1 VENVRAFVLA
11 GGHSRRMG
19 GGADKALLAHRDG
32 FTQLERVARLAAKAT
47 GRRATIVGPT
57 VRYANLLHSLPVE
70 NVLEDIIPNSGPLGG
85 IHCALT
91 HTDCDWNLIIAV
103 DLPNLTAGFLR
114 TLMAGAGEGIP
125 AVVAAGQPLCGIY
138 HRDRCLPE
146 VSAALDRG
154 MLKVTA
160 LAARLGAV
168 EIAPESPQMLQNM
181 NTTEDWERHM
191 GSTGE

>member
-1 VENVRAFVLA
+1 
-11 GGHSRRMG
+11 MG
-19 GGADKALLAHRDG
+19 GGTDKALLAHRDG
-32 FTQLERVARLAAKAT
+32 FTQLERVARLAAEAT

-103 DLPNLTAGFLR
+103 DLPNLTAGFLQ
-114 TLMAGAGEGIP
+114 TLIATAATANDGAT
-125 AVVAAGQPLCGIY
+125 AVLAAGQPLCGIY
-138 HRDRCLPE
+138 HRGRCLPE
-146 VSAALDRG
+146 VEAALDRG

-160 LAARLGAV
+160 LATRLGAV